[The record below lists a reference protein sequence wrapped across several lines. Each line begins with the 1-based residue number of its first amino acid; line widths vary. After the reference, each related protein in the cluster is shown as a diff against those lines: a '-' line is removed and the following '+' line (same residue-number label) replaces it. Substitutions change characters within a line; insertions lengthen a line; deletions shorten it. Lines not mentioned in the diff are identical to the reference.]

1 MPWDDDRQADLE
13 TALLGALGVSKTL
26 GLAVGVGKL
35 GQIARAGKAVADT
48 LMDDSDPFQ
57 RIAGSVLRGAATA
70 AEDELAA
77 FAAEHVADHVAD
89 RLEDHTVRAAGR
101 AGPSASQR
109 VHAAEAARAEAHH
122 RRAQARPGGRVIDA
136 DFTVLGDEPRR
147 PTPRRGRPAQND
159 RLAEARARVRARA
172 QARRD
177 ADYYGDYADDYA
189 DEPSLLLP
197 APKKRR

>member
-1 MPWDDDRQADLE
+1 MPWDDDKQADLE
-13 TALLGALGVSKTL
+13 TALLGALGVTKTL

-35 GQIARAGKAVADT
+35 GQIARAGKVVADT
-48 LMDDSDPFQ
+48 LMDDADPFQ

-77 FAAEHVADHVAD
+77 FAAEHVADRVAD

-101 AGPSASQR
+101 TGPSASQR

-136 DFTVLGDEPRR
+136 DFTVLDGAPVS
-147 PTPRRGRPAQND
+147 RRGATPGRRAPDD
-159 RLAEARARVRARA
+159 RLAAARARVRARA

-177 ADYYGDYADDYA
+177 EGYYADDYA